1 MKTHTI
7 ILLTLLPLLAG
18 ACRLYGGKEQINLEP
33 PEPVQPVGQ
42 DSTRTFTA
50 KVTLEAD
57 YPVRDAQ
64 ILFYRSDGLKD
75 LVMAVNSDGAVADVE
90 FTDSLPKTAAVIA
103 NSKYRLN
110 TAALGHFDSLDQLV
124 YRLEDE
130 DTQAPLMTGI
140 GSVTPG
146 ENCRIRLSPLLCTV
160 VLSEVTNLYEGDTLA
175 EDPRVWLENANGET
189 ALFKASGFP
198 VRDPQ
203 RTKAVRLPSDIG
215 LYTQRPG
222 TRLYCYPNDLPN
234 PNPGNPATEIVL
246 QYEANGETHSW
257 RSTLHPIKRG
267 ETILVQAE
275 LRPCDEVQR

>member
-18 ACRLYGGKEQINLEP
+18 ACRLYVGKEQIDPEP

-42 DSTRTFTA
+42 DSTRSFTA
-50 KVTLEAD
+50 RVTLEAD

-64 ILFYRSDGLKD
+64 ILFYRPDGLKD
-75 LVMAVNSDGAVADVE
+75 LVMAVNSDGAVAEAE

-130 DTQAPLMTGI
+130 DTQAPMMSAVAT
-140 GSVTPG
+140 VTPG
-146 ENCRIRLSPLLCTV
+146 QDAKIRLSPLLCTV
-160 VLSEVTNLYEGDTLA
+160 ILAEVTNLYEGDTLA
-175 EDPRVWLENANGET
+175 ENPRVWLENANGE
-189 ALFKASGFP
+189 AAVFRRAGFAIK
-198 VRDPQ
+198 DPLTT
-203 RTKAVRLPSDIG
+203 RKVKLPSDIG

-234 PNPGNPATEIVL
+234 PNPGNPATEIVM
-246 QYEANGETHSW
+246 QYEAGGETHTW
-257 RSTLHPIKRG
+257 RAALHPIGRG
-267 ETILVQAE
+267 ETIAAE
-275 LRPCDEVQR
+275 AVLRPYDEVLR

>member
-18 ACRLYGGKEQINLEP
+18 ACRLYGGKEQIDPVP

-64 ILFYRSDGLKD
+64 ILFYRPDGLKD

-110 TAALGHFDSLDQLV
+110 TAALGHFDSLEQLV

-130 DTQAPLMTGI
+130 DTQVPMMSAVAT
-140 GSVTPG
+140 VTPG
-146 ENCRIRLSPLLCTV
+146 QDAKIRLSPLLCTV
-160 VLSEVTNLYEGDTLA
+160 ILAEVTNLYEGDTLA
-175 EDPRVWLENANGET
+175 ENPRVWLENANGE
-189 ALFKASGFP
+189 AAVFRRAGFA
-198 VRDPQ
+198 VKDPLTT
-203 RTKAVRLPSDIG
+203 RKVKLPSDIG

-222 TRLYCYPNDLPN
+222 TKLYCYPNDLPN
-234 PNPGNPATEIVL
+234 PNPGNPATEMVL
-246 QYEANGETHSW
+246 QYEAGGETHTW
-257 RSTLHPIKRG
+257 RSTIHPIGRG
-267 ETILVQAE
+267 ETIAAE
-275 LRPCDEVQR
+275 AVLRPYDEVLR